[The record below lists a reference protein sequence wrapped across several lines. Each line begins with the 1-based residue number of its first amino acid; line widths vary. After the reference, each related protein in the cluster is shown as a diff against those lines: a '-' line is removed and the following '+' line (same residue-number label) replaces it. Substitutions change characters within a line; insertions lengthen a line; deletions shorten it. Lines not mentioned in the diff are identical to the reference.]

1 MHAPAARHDDERID
15 AVPRSAGLQALKPT
29 RSSRIDLELSATVTY
44 EWKGMTCATLHRSI
58 GYCWGCIAAPCP
70 WLLHHADN
78 TRVCLDPRIR
88 RVLALVDRL
97 DGRRTHKRDRASVY
111 GL

>member
-1 MHAPAARHDDERID
+1 MLSSLHYS
-15 AVPRSAGLQALKPT
+15 AVGVASVANVIYT
-29 RSSRIDLELSATVTY
+29 S
-44 EWKGMTCATLHRSI
+44 KGFACTALHRSI